1 MSDHRV
7 TLFVA
12 AMQLP
17 GDPRESL
24 PRLIEAG
31 IEDLGARLV
40 RRVLQVWDD
49 AEGPEPVF
57 PLLRSA
63 GASDESA
70 SMVRDWRHP
79 VAAANSIR
87 PAAAAGQEP
96 SYRIFACHRM
106 LSPLK
111 GEDSTPSA
119 LLMAALPDWVI
130 TTPMRPTDS
139 YLRHA
144 V

>member
-1 MSDHRV
+1 M
-7 TLFVA
+7 
-12 AMQLP
+12 
-17 GDPRESL
+17 
-24 PRLIEAG
+24 
-31 IEDLGARLV
+31 
-40 RRVLQVWDD
+40 
-49 AEGPEPVF
+49 
-57 PLLRSA
+57 
-63 GASDESA
+63 
-70 SMVRDWRHP
+70 
-79 VAAANSIR
+79 AAANSIR